1 MKKDSFR
8 RRLKWWLSQ
17 SHALDGVISYILSHS
32 VTSTSFFASA
42 YHYYERQLR
51 SCQLVS
57 DCLSYNEESLTS
69 SNRSDDEPELIHLS
83 RSMTDRQKMEILTC
97 RESGV
102 ENLCTDMDES
112 LKRVILC
119 CVLSISVRSTTR
131 KVQVDVGK
139 RALNAYHHQQIDS
152 QKMWWFHL

>member
-1 MKKDSFR
+1 
-8 RRLKWWLSQ
+8 
-17 SHALDGVISYILSHS
+17 
-32 VTSTSFFASA
+32 
-42 YHYYERQLR
+42 
-51 SCQLVS
+51 
-57 DCLSYNEESLTS
+57 
-69 SNRSDDEPELIHLS
+69 
-83 RSMTDRQKMEILTC
+83 MEILTC

-119 CVLSISVRSTTR
+119 FVLSISVRSTTR

-152 QKMWWFHL
+152 QKMWWFHLWIHSICTISVNNVIDCVCENWCRRKMNRSSTIDWLRTHWFWMNALSWLGMGELLCQSMYRGSNDAHLFSCDCNCNFKLEPHSPIHYYF